1 MKEKE
6 SLRMAH
12 PDLYKIISESTPKIT
27 TEVQG
32 SSVAGEKKSFYDF
45 LLSGCLSECI
55 SAIEKDPG
63 LLNELVDG
71 KTPFELA
78 ILKGFTN
85 LATRLSEF
93 ENFQLET
100 PEHESLR
107 ICVELGKTDLAIKLI
122 ERGANPNICDQDG
135 KSLLLISL
143 EKGDF
148 ELAECLLK
156 GGAEIDCRDARGW
169 SALIHA
175 SFSGWKG
182 IAEFLLD
189 HGASVNLCTNEGW
202 NALVV
207 AYAYGHSEIVKLL
220 QSRGGKF
227 GEQFAKAALLQ
238 AYKNRNLLLIKRLLG
253 AGVSVNFQYDLK
265 NTLLAQ
271 AAKDD
276 EWVLVGDLLRA
287 GANPNVR
294 IDGQKPIIDQ
304 AIVQGQ
310 IEVLKLLI
318 ESGASVNV
326 KYGYMSPILYASR
339 HNRKDMV
346 DMLIKSG
353 ACLEVEDE
361 DGDTPLLTAV
371 KMGFHALAIFLLE
384 KGADPEHRNREHNRA
399 LDYCE
404 TYEVQKMLE
413 AEF

>member
-1 MKEKE
+1 MT
-6 SLRMAH
+6 
-12 PDLYKIISESTPKIT
+12 PPNLYSIISDDSSEGSTESKN
-27 TEVQG
+27 E
-32 SSVAGEKKSFYDF
+32 SSGIEEQSFSDF
-45 LLSGCLSECI
+45 LWSGRLSDCI
-55 SAIEKDPG
+55 FEIEKHPK
-63 LLNELVDG
+63 LLNGLVDD
-71 KTPFELA
+71 KTPFE
-78 ILKGFTN
+78 ISMLKGFTS
-85 LATRLSEF
+85 LAEKLSEF
-93 ENFQLET
+93 ENFDLEAAG
-100 PEHESLR
+100 HEPLR
-107 ICVELGKTDLAIKLI
+107 ICVELGKTDLAKKLI
-122 ERGANPNICDQDG
+122 ERGANPNIYGEGG
-135 KSLLLISL
+135 KSLLLMSL

-175 SFSGWKG
+175 SFCGWKG

-207 AYAYGHSEIVKLL
+207 AYAYGHSEIVELL
-220 QSRGGKF
+220 QSHGGKF

-238 AYKNRNLLLIKRLLG
+238 AYKNRSILLMKRLLSV
-253 AGVSVNFQYDLK
+253 GVSVDFQYDSK

-276 EWVLVGDLLRA
+276 EWLLVRDLLRA

-310 IEVLKLLI
+310 IEVLELLI
-318 ESGASVNV
+318 ENGASVNV

-346 DMLIKSG
+346 DMLIKGG

-371 KMGFHALAIFLLE
+371 KMEFHALAIFLLE
-384 KGADPEHRNREHNRA
+384 KGADPEHRNREQNRA
-399 LDYCE
+399 LDYC
-404 TYEVQKMLE
+404 TNSEVQKMLR
-413 AEF
+413 ANF